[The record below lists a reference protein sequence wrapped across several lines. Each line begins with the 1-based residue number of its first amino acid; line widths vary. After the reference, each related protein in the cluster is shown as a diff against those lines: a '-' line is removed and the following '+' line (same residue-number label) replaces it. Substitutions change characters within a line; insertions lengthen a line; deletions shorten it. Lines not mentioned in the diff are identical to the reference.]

1 MALRLLLALALLLC
15 VSTAQADVPITPRAR
30 ELFKTGVE
38 LLEDPE
44 GPRYEEAYRAF
55 KAAYRDSPSP
65 RILGNI
71 GLCAMKLERDG
82 EAIDAYRRYL
92 AEVKD
97 IDPVERAQIQRD
109 LRLLEQSRARL
120 KLTIEPA
127 DGAVII
133 DERKPARGQ
142 PVTNRYGP
150 VKGGTTEL
158 GLRPGVHRIRV
169 EHEKAG
175 SRELMVELDAGET
188 HEEKLVLEK
197 EKPPG
202 EVEPSGHAY
211 PIPYVRRPMTL
222 PERTLAP
229 ALGVRYG
236 RRPTGSTESQEVAGV
251 DLLAADYGILDD
263 LQIDLYPLP
272 LEIVPQVDYG
282 TAHTRLTYRFLEEVV
297 ELGASLELGLFR
309 GIDERVF
316 FLNLGVLR
324 ALAHL
329 TDWARLDTAFE
340 LTFFFGDPAAIG
352 MNVPIEVAFQPIDYF
367 FLGLSTGVGIFHFEQ
382 AADTVFI
389 PVGAFAGATVPL
401 EQRPLLDIGLRFGFN
416 PLFVPGSDNRPAEG
430 VETRS
435 YLGQLLFRLYFYL

>member
-1 MALRLLLALALLLC
+1 MLALRLLLALALLLC
-15 VSTAQADVPITPRAR
+15 VSTAQADVPISPRAR
-30 ELFKTGVE
+30 QLFKTGVE

-55 KAAYRDSPSP
+55 KAAFRDSPSP

-92 AEVKD
+92 DEVKD
-97 IDPVERAQIQRD
+97 IDPEERAQIQRD
-109 LRLLEQSRARL
+109 LRLLEQSQARL
-120 KLTIEPA
+120 KLTIEP
-127 DGAVII
+127 DGAVIV

-150 VKGGTTEL
+150 VKGTVEL

-175 SRELMVELDAGET
+175 SRELTVELDAGEKR
-188 HEEKLVLEK
+188 EEKLVLEK
-197 EKPPG
+197 GKAAPK
-202 EVEPSGHAY
+202 VEPDRQAF

-236 RRPTGSTESQEVAGV
+236 RRPTGSTDSQEIAGV

-272 LEIVPQVDYG
+272 LEIVPQIDYG
-282 TAHTRLTYRFLEEVV
+282 TAHTRLTYRFLEQVV

-340 LTFFFGDPAAIG
+340 LTFFFRDPALIG

-367 FLGLSTGVGIFHFEQ
+367 FLGLSTGVGIYHFEQ
-382 AADTVFI
+382 AAETVVI
-389 PVGAFAGATVPL
+389 PLGAFAGTTVPL
-401 EQRPLLDIGLRFGFN
+401 EERPLLDIGLRFAFN
-416 PLFVPGSDNRPAEG
+416 PLFVPGSDDRV